1 MLYAVLEY
9 TFTSAIICVV
19 VFAVAIVCIAVI
31 AAHSIHCWNA
41 EKSEAEANCTASDS
55 TVKSSPSVQPRD
67 ASKQTVNSDDSAMTQ
82 LKLSTL
88 V

>member
-19 VFAVAIVCIAVI
+19 VFTAGIVSVTII
-31 AAHSIHCWNA
+31 AAHSIRCWNA
-41 EKSEAEANCTASDS
+41 EKTSANRCSSES
-55 TVKSSPSVQPRD
+55 TKSPSARD
-67 ASKQTVNSDDSAMTQ
+67 VSKQTANSHDSAITQ